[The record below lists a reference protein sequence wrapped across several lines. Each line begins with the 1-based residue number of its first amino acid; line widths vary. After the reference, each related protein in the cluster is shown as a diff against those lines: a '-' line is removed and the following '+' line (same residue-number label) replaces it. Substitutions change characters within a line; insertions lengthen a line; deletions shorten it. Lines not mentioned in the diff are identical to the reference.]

1 VTLTL
6 TLTLSVLREGA
17 DNSGGTEYLLAE
29 LFKTSD
35 DGLHETIA
43 LGAFGNKVTRRKCWP
58 HRNLNRVT
66 NKGLDIWLCGSC
78 E

>member
-1 VTLTL
+1 LGEGI
-6 TLTLSVLREGA
+6 TLSVLREGA

-35 DGLHETIA
+35 NELLETIA
-43 LGAFGNKVTRRKCWP
+43 LGALGNKVTGRKCWP
-58 HRNLNRVT
+58 HRNLKKVT
-66 NKGLDIWLCGSC
+66 NKELDNWRCGSY